1 MRNEPTFLRS
11 PFPPSLLPLFFPQV
25 LRESR
30 KKRLI
35 DNTFGNFGTGNQLLC
50 TASGNG
56 AQWKTSGAERE
67 IFT

>member
-1 MRNEPTFLRS
+1 MNQLFFAPLS
-11 PFPPSLLPLFFPQV
+11 PPSLSFFPQV

-56 AQWKTSGAERE
+56 AQWKTSEAERE